1 MKLIQ
6 DIILPGIIL
15 LILDSIYISFISN
28 SFQLQIISVQ
38 RVTMT
43 IRILGAIIC
52 YALLI
57 FGLYYF
63 ILKDHR
69 SILDA
74 TLFGIVIYGV
84 YESTNY
90 ATLKNWTLK
99 ILLIDTLWG
108 GVLMGLTTYLTYKLV
123 PKLTK

>member
-74 TLFGIVIYGV
+74 TLFGIIIYGV

>member
-52 YALLI
+52 YILLI

-108 GVLMGLTTYLTYKLV
+108 GVLMGLTTYLTYKIV

>member
-57 FGLYYF
+57 FGLYY
-63 ILKDHR
+63 
-69 SILDA
+69 
-74 TLFGIVIYGV
+74 LFY
-84 YESTNY
+84 
-90 ATLKNWTLK
+90 
-99 ILLIDTLWG
+99 
-108 GVLMGLTTYLTYKLV
+108 
-123 PKLTK
+123 

>member
-1 MKLIQ
+1 
-6 DIILPGIIL
+6 
-15 LILDSIYISFISN
+15 
-28 SFQLQIISVQ
+28 
-38 RVTMT
+38 MT

-52 YALLI
+52 YILLI

-108 GVLMGLTTYLTYKLV
+108 GVLMGLTTYLTYKIV

>member
-1 MKLIQ
+1 MKLLP

-15 LILDSIYISFISN
+15 LILDAIYISFISD

-38 RVTMT
+38 RVTMK

-69 SILDA
+69 SVCEATIL
-74 TLFGIVIYGV
+74 GIVIYGV
-84 YESTNY
+84 YEATNY
-90 ATLKNWTLK
+90 ATLKKWSLK
-99 ILLIDTLWG
+99 FLILDTLWG
-108 GVLMGLTTYLTYKLV
+108 GALMGLTTYLTYKLV